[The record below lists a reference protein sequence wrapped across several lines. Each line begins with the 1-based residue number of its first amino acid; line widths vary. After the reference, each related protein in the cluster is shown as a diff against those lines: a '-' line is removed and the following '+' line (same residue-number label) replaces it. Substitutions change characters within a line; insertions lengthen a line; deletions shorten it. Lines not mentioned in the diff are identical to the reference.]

1 MVGDRHMHIQ
11 EPNAAITTAVLQVL
25 NYFHIFRHALYA
37 GEVYDFLRIKV
48 DRLELEGV
56 LEYLVSNE
64 KVYCSQNLYAL
75 ENTESIFLKRLHG
88 SEKATQ
94 KMRTAYKSAR
104 IISAFPFVK
113 CICISGSLS
122 KGYADEKSDI
132 DFFIIT
138 THNRLWICRT
148 ALHVFKKLTFLAG
161 KQHSFCMNYFIDEGR
176 QELDEKN
183 LFTATEVATLIP
195 MYNIEAYC
203 SFMHENESLVSSFF
217 PNKELQ
223 SPQEN
228 KTVKR
233 GLFRPLSEW
242 LLNHMWPQKVNG
254 FLMYLTDV
262 KWRRK
267 WQKRNF
273 PMDEY
278 DIAMKT
284 RWYVSKQHPLNYQKK
299 VLSSQMPVTKE
310 KFAVNI

>member
-1 MVGDRHMHIQ
+1 MVGNRHMHIQ
-11 EPNAAITTAVLQVL
+11 EPNAAVKTAVLEVL
-25 NYFHIFRHALYA
+25 SYFHIFRHALYV
-37 GEVYDFLRIKV
+37 GEIHSFLRIKIE
-48 DRLELEGV
+48 RAELEVV
-56 LEYLVSNE
+56 LEYLVSNG
-64 KVYCSQNLYAL
+64 KVYCSQSLYTL
-75 ENTESIFLKRLHG
+75 EDTQSIFLKRLHG
-88 SEKATQ
+88 SEKAEQ
-94 KMRTAYKSAR
+94 KMKTAYNSAQ

-113 CICISGSLS
+113 CICVSGSLS

-132 DFFIIT
+132 DFFIVT
-138 THNRLWICRT
+138 AHKRLWICRT
-148 ALHVFKKLTFLAG
+148 LLHVFKKLTFLVG

-195 MYNIEAYC
+195 MYNIDAYR
-203 SFMHENESLVSSFF
+203 SFMQENESLLSSFF
-217 PNKELQ
+217 PNKDLQ
-223 SPQEN
+223 ALREN

-233 GLFRPLSEW
+233 GLLRPLSEW
-242 LLNHMWPQKVNG
+242 LLNHMWPQRVNE

-273 PMDEY
+273 PMEEY

-299 VLSSQMPVTKE
+299 VLEYNNNKRQLAIS
-310 KFAVNI
+310 